1 MVRSSVTARKISRAL
16 FPTKSACFVMEL
28 HCRFVRTSFPY
39 YLEGTITCKYAVF
52 RLFGQYHLCN
62 SRVVVISANLSL
74 SRAICEWNEY
84 KLCAD

>member
-1 MVRSSVTARKISRAL
+1 MQ
-16 FPTKSACFVMEL
+16 
-28 HCRFVRTSFPY
+28 Y
-39 YLEGTITCKYAVF
+39 F